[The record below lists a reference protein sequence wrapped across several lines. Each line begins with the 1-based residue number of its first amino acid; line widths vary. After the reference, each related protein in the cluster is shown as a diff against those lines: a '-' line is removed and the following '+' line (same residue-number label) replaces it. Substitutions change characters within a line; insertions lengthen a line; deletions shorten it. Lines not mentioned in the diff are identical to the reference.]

1 MTSNNSLDVK
11 PERVV
16 EAVNWV
22 QSRKAKPDEQ
32 KIISYLM
39 KKYRIKTNDSKQ
51 LINEALA
58 EGIVIKVIYAESVS
72 FRTPHKFRQ
81 MLPNHQ
87 NNIIPFDGSLIP
99 NNAIKRVINA
109 MTILL
114 KNRSINHKLGLTLT
128 DLLNHLHN
136 TSQLLNY
143 NECLLERL
151 LRYALKKGKTYI
163 KLTLTQYCNFYFNNY
178 LL

>member
-1 MTSNNSLDVK
+1 MSGNNSLDLK

-22 QSRKAKPDEQ
+22 QSRKAKPNEQ

-58 EGIVIKVIYAESVS
+58 EGIVIKVNYAQSVS
-72 FRTPHKFRQ
+72 FRTPQKFGQ
-81 MLPNHQ
+81 ILPNHQ
-87 NNIIPFDGSLIP
+87 NNIIPFEGSLIP
-99 NNAIKRVINA
+99 DNAIKRVINA
-109 MTILL
+109 MTFLL
-114 KNRSINHKLGLTLT
+114 KSVPINQKLGLTLT
-128 DLLNHLHN
+128 DLLNQLHN

-151 LRYALKKGKTYI
+151 LRYALKKGKTNLY
-163 KLTLTQYCNFYFNNY
+163 
-178 LL
+178 